1 MTSKFEKTQGTKIS
15 ISAAEALSVDDPSI
29 TWLEGQCATKEITY
43 TAGQKA
49 DIDVTTL
56 CSEEQENTNGL
67 PSPGEM
73 TINRNWV
80 GDEEAQESLQ
90 VAYETDEKRAIKVI
104 FPSGNGYVYLAEVRQ
119 NSWSAATSGVVSA
132 SYTLRLK
139 GKPKRIKASD
149 NVPVTGVT
157 LTPTSG
163 NLAVG
168 GTTTFAVNIAP
179 ANATNKGFT
188 LNSSVPA
195 RATAAANGLTVT
207 VTAPNGSSTAGA
219 ANITVKTS
227 DGDFTA
233 TFAATVT
240 A

>member
-1 MTSKFEKTQGTKIS
+1 MTSKYEKTQGTKVS
-15 ISAAEALSVDDPSI
+15 VSAAEPISVDDPNI
-29 TWLEGQCATKEITY
+29 VWLEAQCATKEISY

-80 GDEEAQESLQ
+80 GDEEAQESLLT
-90 VAYETDEKRAIKVI
+90 AYETDERRAIKVV
-104 FPSGNGYVYLAEVRQ
+104 FPSGNGFVYLAEVRQ

-157 LTPTSG
+157 ITPTSG
-163 NLAVG
+163 TLAAG

-179 ANATNKGFT
+179 ADATNKGFT
-188 LNSSVPA
+188 LSSSVPA
-195 RATAAANGLTVT
+195 RAAASATGMNVT
-207 VTAPNGSSTAGA
+207 VSAPSSATAGA
-219 ANITVKTS
+219 ANIIVKTN

-240 A
+240 V

>member
-1 MTSKFEKTQGTKIS
+1 MTSKFEKTQGTKVS
-15 ISAAEALSVDDPSI
+15 VSSAEAISVDETSI
-29 TWLEGQCATKEITY
+29 IWLDAQCATKEITY

-80 GDEEAQESLQ
+80 GDEEAQESLLT
-90 VAYETDEKRAIKVI
+90 AYETDEKRAIKVV
-104 FPSGNGYVYLAEVRQ
+104 FPSGNGFIYLAEVRQ

-157 LTPTSG
+157 LTPTNGS
-163 NLAVG
+163 LAVG

-188 LNSSVPA
+188 LISSVPA
-195 RATAAANGLTVT
+195 RATAAANGQTVT
-207 VTAPNGSSTAGA
+207 VSAPSGSTAGA

>member
-1 MTSKFEKTQGTKIS
+1 MTSKFEKTQGTKVS
-15 ISAAEALSVDDPSI
+15 ISSAEAISVDDPSI
-29 TWLEGQCATKEITY
+29 TWLEAQCATKEITY

-80 GDEEAQESLQ
+80 GDEEAQESLLT
-90 VAYETDEKRAIKVI
+90 AYETDEKRAIKVV
-104 FPSGNGYVYLAEVRQ
+104 FPSGNGFIYLAEVRQ

-188 LNSSVPA
+188 LISSVPA
-195 RATAAANGLTVT
+195 RATAAANGLNVT